1 MIFNRE
7 KGFNKKINSTNEL
20 KKYQIKLLPSS
31 RVVSGASGVVAG
43 ASGVVAGASV
53 VSTASPNQKEH

>member
-1 MIFNRE
+1 M
-7 KGFNKKINSTNEL
+7 

-53 VSTASPNQKEH
+53 VSTASPNQKEHWWNKWYQNE